1 MNIDPRDQ
9 QTRLHRALGR
19 KSARIWWV
27 TAGVL
32 TIAII
37 ATTVG
42 ALGIVFGES
51 GDETTLSSTAP
62 APNAELSGR
71 ARVVPP
77 GITASLTTPTLTPD
91 LPDLILDAVF
101 SQNNRLV
108 VVIANRGAGIFEG
121 ELLVTINGRA
131 AHRLTPSG
139 PLSPGTVLERPIE
152 GEYVQR
158 RAQVVVTVESMSLEP
173 EESLENNRRTVTVTP
188 DQPNDLVLTKAV
200 VDTNGAQ
207 LRASVRND
215 SPIPVLGV
223 LTIAVRRTNPR
234 TELLGRTTAPIKLVP
249 NAEITIPV
257 TLVPPLV
264 KHDGSGPLNPSL
276 ALRELIVILSATEM
290 IQDANPHNDVLPRTQ

>member
-1 MNIDPRDQ
+1 MSTDLRDL
-9 QTRLHRALGR
+9 QTLVRRALGR
-19 KSARIWWV
+19 KSALTWWV

-32 TIAII
+32 MFATV
-37 ATTVG
+37 ATTAG
-42 ALGIVFGES
+42 ALGLVFNES
-51 GDETTLSSTAP
+51 GDKTTLSSTAP

-71 ARVVPP
+71 AGVGPP
-77 GITASLTTPTLTPD
+77 GITASLTAPTLTPD

-108 VVIANRGAGIFEG
+108 VVIANRGAGTFEG

-131 AHRLTPSG
+131 AYRLAPNG
-139 PLSPGTVLERPIE
+139 PLLPGTVFERPIE

-158 RAQVVVTVESMSLEP
+158 RAQVVVTVESMSLER

-200 VDTNGAQ
+200 VDTSGAQ

-234 TELLGRTTAPIKLVP
+234 NELLGRTTAPIELLP
-249 NAEITIPV
+249 SAEITIPV

-264 KHDGSGPLNPSL
+264 KRDGSGPLNPSL
-276 ALRELIVILSATEM
+276 ALGELIVILSATEM
-290 IQDANPHNDVLPRTQ
+290 IQDANPHNDVLPRIQ